1 MKNEKQYRLVTES
14 GMILTEYSR
23 MMKPENRKEQLSRSF
38 KIMKKV
44 FTPDG
49 EFLGMAVTIK
59 TTENGVEI
67 TAPGDFPGMIEK
79 NTIYIG

>member
-1 MKNEKQYRLVTES
+1 
-14 GMILTEYSR
+14 
-23 MMKPENRKEQLSRSF
+23 
-38 KIMKKV
+38 MKKV

-79 NTIYIG
+79 NTIYIGGSVVYGDENRVYIKF

>member
-1 MKNEKQYRLVTES
+1 
-14 GMILTEYSR
+14 
-23 MMKPENRKEQLSRSF
+23 
-38 KIMKKV
+38 MKKV

-79 NTIYIG
+79 NKDYYGRN

>member
-1 MKNEKQYRLVTES
+1 
-14 GMILTEYSR
+14 
-23 MMKPENRKEQLSRSF
+23 
-38 KIMKKV
+38 MKKV

-67 TAPGDFPGMIEK
+67 TAPGDFPGIIEK